1 MHLMY
6 DEQQTIDISEK
17 KKKRKINEF
26 LYSINATP
34 FSIFQE
40 RLNKIQLKAFQWLEP
55 KRFICLREEK
65 KL

>member
-40 RLNKIQLKAFQWLEP
+40 RLNKI
-55 KRFICLREEK
+55 
-65 KL
+65 